1 MLGSRVAKGINMGG
15 ICDTHGRRTWIG
27 DFGKSHGIRMNGR
40 QGANIKMVNN
50 EKGCKYA
57 SC

>member
-1 MLGSRVAKGINMGG
+1 MGG

-27 DFGKSHGIRMNGR
+27 DFGKSHGSRMNGR